1 MYFELKHHL
10 QLFHYRLYF
19 WLHCRFVDCIKLIYS
34 VLQQKTFPAFF
45 NKEDDLLYKKEY
57 SFGAKVIYRRVQ
69 LYLCRTITRQ
79 AYISILNSI
88 PHNTTSQEEIKLPGP
103 DSRNERIFIIECN
116 GLAAEVHC
124 TEETI
129 QIPKFI
135 PSLSECFGCIR
146 CQKARVGTYTRP
158 NNPLLKVIDFLTGLI
173 ERFSVPGSRRRQTDC
188 QVCTG
193 NQPVMWQCT
202 VIVIADKIILTSWT
216 GSKTGSKQI
225 GNIDYHTH
233 VHRIIIWFAFAVPV
247 LGQLKHG
254 NVIGQ
259 IIYLFYIMFYMHSL
273 WPALYIIHCLLAIIV
288 YYAICFAIVV
298 MFYVIQYRY
307 IHVLYFWKHVLWKIY
322 DFIKTLIYFP
332 QCNTSG
338 SSIPK

>member
-1 MYFELKHHL
+1 MVEFSGFSLINNRCVFWIEASSTVISL
-10 QLFHYRLYF
+10 QTNYF

-69 LYLCRTITRQ
+69 LYLCRTITRK

-202 VIVIADKIILTSWT
+202 DNVR
-216 GSKTGSKQI
+216 
-225 GNIDYHTH
+225 
-233 VHRIIIWFAFAVPV
+233 VHGLPMLIR
-247 LGQLKHG
+247 
-254 NVIGQ
+254 
-259 IIYLFYIMFYMHSL
+259 S
-273 WPALYIIHCLLAIIV
+273 
-288 YYAICFAIVV
+288 
-298 MFYVIQYRY
+298 
-307 IHVLYFWKHVLWKIY
+307 FWQVELVA
-322 DFIKTLIYFP
+322 
-332 QCNTSG
+332 N
-338 SSIPK
+338 

>member
-1 MYFELKHHL
+1 MGHKSIFSSLKIHNLYHFMIRHTSWWNLVAFHWLIIDVYFESKHHL

-57 SFGAKVIYRRVQ
+57 SFGAKVIYRRVE

-103 DSRNERIFIIECN
+103 GSRNERIFIIECN
-116 GLAAEVHC
+116 GLAAEVHYA
-124 TEETI
+124 EETI

-158 NNPLLKVIDFLTGLI
+158 NNPLLQVIDSLTGLI
-173 ERFSVPGSRRRQTDC
+173 ECFSVPGRRRRQTDC

-202 VIVIADKIILTSWT
+202 VIVRVHGLPMLIRSFRQAWN
-216 GSKTGSKQI
+216 GSKLDLNRLEISITI
-225 GNIDYHTH
+225 HM
-233 VHRIIIWFAFAVPV
+233 
-247 LGQLKHG
+247 
-254 NVIGQ
+254 
-259 IIYLFYIMFYMHSL
+259 YIES
-273 WPALYIIHCLLAIIV
+273 
-288 YYAICFAIVV
+288 
-298 MFYVIQYRY
+298 
-307 IHVLYFWKHVLWKIY
+307 
-322 DFIKTLIYFP
+322 
-332 QCNTSG
+332 
-338 SSIPK
+338 